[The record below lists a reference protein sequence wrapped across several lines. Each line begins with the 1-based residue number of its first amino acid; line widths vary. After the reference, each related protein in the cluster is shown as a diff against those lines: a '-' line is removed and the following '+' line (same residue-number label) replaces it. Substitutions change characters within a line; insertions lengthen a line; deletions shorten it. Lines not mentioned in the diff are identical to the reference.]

1 MVDTFNHI
9 LSLLTITGITVLV
22 IFVLYV
28 GLILY
33 NKKSTDLIQMVSRYV
48 VQIGFFMSLFGMGMS
63 LVYSQVLHF
72 VPCELCWFQRIFLY
86 PLVFIFGLAW
96 YRKERG
102 VFPYA
107 LLLAGIGGII
117 ALYHHMLQIGFD
129 LMKPCSDA
137 PFAVDCAKP
146 EFIEFGFVTFPLMS
160 AVLFGFLSVFIIVA
174 LKIKSK

>member
-28 GLILY
+28 GLIMY
-33 NKKSTDLIQMVSRYV
+33 NKKRTDLIQMVSRYV

-63 LVYSQVLHF
+63 LMYSQVLHF

-96 YRKERG
+96 YRKERS

-137 PFAVDCAKP
+137 PLAVDCAKP

-160 AVLFGFLSVFIIVA
+160 AVLFGFLVLMLIIGM
-174 LKIKSK
+174 KFKK